1 MPLRIHKLCLY
12 CILHLVQGLENTG
25 HCETTL
31 QSSVSGFLQGA
42 QLSAFSPKNSI
53 QEHSSCI
60 IVSSTDTP
68 YVYKS
73 RHTNT
78 CIQFLLSDLP
88 LSSYPACFYKVKSL
102 NRQHSVDS
110 THCLFKLAVNDCDCD

>member
-42 QLSAFSPKNSI
+42 QLSTFSPKNSI
-53 QEHSSCI
+53 QEHPSCI
-60 IVSSTDTP
+60 ILSSTDTP
-68 YVYKS
+68 CVYKS
-73 RHTNT
+73 RQTNT
-78 CIQFLLSDLP
+78 SVQFLLSDLR
-88 LSSYPACFYKVKSL
+88 LSSYPAVKRL
-102 NRQHSVDS
+102 NQQNSVGS
-110 THCLFKLAVNDCDCD
+110 THCLFKLAVNVCDCD